1 MTEQKAPDLLRLGT
15 AYIQDDEVGL
25 LCAIQPVD
33 TRDMNFQQTLV
44 DLYTPE
50 ENDGLV
56 DGDVVLIGKGT
67 DWRYVRLFHNRRD
80 DSLNLVPLPQNLQ
93 NYDLREDWDGEAL
106 SESITPALLI
116 AALKQL
122 EAPADLH
129 IVARMLN
136 YDEDGIKERLQPNP
150 TTPGNGMAAE

>member
-1 MTEQKAPDLLRLGT
+1 MTEQKAPDLLHLGM
-15 AYIQDDEVGL
+15 AYVQDEEVGL
-25 LCAIQPVD
+25 LCAIQPED
-33 TRDMNFQQTLV
+33 THDQDFQHTLMK
-44 DLYTPE
+44 LYTSQG
-50 ENDGLV
+50 NDGLV
-56 DGDVVLIGKGT
+56 EGDIVLIGKGT

-80 DSLNLVPLPQNLQ
+80 DSLNLAPLPQNLQ

-106 SESITPALLI
+106 PESITPALLI

-129 IVARMLN
+129 LVARMLN
-136 YDEDGIKERLQPNP
+136 YDENGIKERLQPDP